1 MNAASGSV
9 VVEVTLNVEGGS
21 NGARVASVE
30 RVRDALGVD
39 QTVSFRKF
47 ADQMGFDLTKQDQI
61 EAAAA
66 AFAEKFAS
74 I

>member
-1 MNAASGSV
+1 M
-9 VVEVTLNVEGGS
+9 
-21 NGARVASVE
+21 
-30 RVRDALGVD
+30 D

-74 I
+74 ILP